1 MKQKRTLLAFIG
13 LLLLAFI
20 TYLGWSTYHSRSASS
35 SVLRL
40 SLDNSFDSFDPAKA
54 YSDDSLVVAA
64 QVLEPLYQ
72 YHYLKRPYEIQ
83 PLVAQSLPL
92 FSEKGT
98 VLKIKITSGIRYHDH
113 PSFKKQKR
121 LLKAEDFI
129 NQFKRL
135 AMETVKSPGRSLFS
149 GVIVGFDDYGKK
161 IGEDWGKL
169 KATPL
174 AGLEAPDDQTL
185 IIRLIRPEPNMIYY
199 LAMNFV
205 VPVPWELIEAQEN
218 NLDKTLVGTGP
229 YEYHGFKEK
238 FFEMKKFHDYRKDY
252 YPTSGDRFANV
263 EKLLDSSKQIIPF
276 IDEVRFYAT
285 SQEAERWELFLDHKI
300 DLLTVPKTFIPK
312 LYNGNGELSE
322 ELKNKDIKLNHFPIL
337 ANRWLAFNMKD
348 PLLGKNDFLRRAI
361 AYSIDYSKYV
371 EVLSQNTNLRANS
384 ILVPGISGYM
394 PAKDFRF
401 KYDLALAKEY
411 LRMSGIEKMVKK
423 PTIIYS
429 TRGNQ
434 TIHLIE
440 GDFIK
445 KSLAAIGLQVEVEVL
460 SFTDFIRKGRA
471 GELMF
476 FTDNWLFDYPDGE
489 NILQLLISKNFPGIN
504 KSAYSNVKVDELY
517 EQLKQTTNIDQRDKI
532 IQQMEEIV
540 FNDLPWIPLMYES
553 SFVLQYPE
561 LRNFRKSSIIRN
573 YVKYLK
579 IER

>member
-1 MKQKRTLLAFIG
+1 MNKRTFLALISLFLLTFAG
-13 LLLLAFI
+13 
-20 TYLGWSTYHSRSASS
+20 YMGWSKYHFSSAPQ

-83 PLVAQSLPL
+83 PLIAQSLPQ
-92 FSEKGT
+92 FSERGT
-98 VLKIKITSGIRYHDH
+98 LLKIKLSDGIRYHDH
-113 PSFKKQKR
+113 PAFKKQKR
-121 LLKAEDFI
+121 MVKAEDFI
-129 NQFKRL
+129 NQLKRIS
-135 AMETVKSPGRSLFS
+135 METVKSPGRSLFS
-149 GVIVGFDDYGKK
+149 GVIVGFDNFGKK
-161 IGEDWGKL
+161 IGEDWK
-169 KATPL
+169 KIKTTPL
-174 AGLEAPDDQTL
+174 EGLEAPDDQTL
-185 IIRLIRPEPNMIYY
+185 IITLIRPEPNMIYY

-205 VPVPWELIEAQEN
+205 VPVPWELIEMQDN

-229 YEYHGFKEK
+229 YEYRGFKEN
-238 FFEMKKFHDYRKDY
+238 FFEMKKFSDYRKDY

-263 EKLLDSSKQIIPF
+263 EKLLDSSKEIIPF

-285 SQEAERWELFLDHKI
+285 SQEAERWDLFLDHKI

-312 LYNGNGELSE
+312 LYNSNGELSDR
-322 ELKNKDIKLNHFPIL
+322 LKDKDIKLNHFPIL
-337 ANRWLAFNMKD
+337 ANRWLAFNMKH
-348 PLLGKNDFLRRAI
+348 PLMGKNDFLRRAI

-401 KYDLALAKEY
+401 KYDPALAKEY
-411 LRMSGIEKMVKK
+411 LEMSGLDKMEKK

-440 GDFIK
+440 GEFIR
-445 KSLAAIGLQVEVEVL
+445 KSLAAIGLEVQVEIL
-460 SFTDFIRKGRA
+460 AFTDFIRKGRA

-489 NILQLLISKNFPGIN
+489 NILQLLITKNFPGIN
-504 KSAYSNVKVDELY
+504 KSAYSNPKVDELY
-517 EQLKQTTNIDQRDKI
+517 EKLKQTTNIDQRDKI

-553 SFVLQYPE
+553 SFVLQYPD
-561 LRNFRKSSIIRN
+561 LKNFRKSSIIRN